1 MFSLIL
7 SILSSGLIALIMRFG
22 SARVKN
28 PLGMLLANYLVC
40 TALGVFYTDFQ
51 LYLPQTAGYFP
62 MLGMSLLNGA
72 IYLGAFVMYQRVTM
86 KSGIV
91 LASIFMKLGLLV
103 PMVLSVFLF
112 REYPNT
118 LQILGFLLAVF
129 SIFLINYS
137 KDATKSR
144 LNLGLIPLLLLGG
157 SADAMSKVYQVLGT
171 EALSNQFLF
180 FTYGTALVL
189 CSCLMLLRKGHF
201 GLQEMLYGGLIG
213 IPNFFCTKF
222 MLAALNTVPA
232 VVAYPTFSVSTM
244 LLVTLVGIVL
254 FREKLNKHQWCAL
267 GIILISLAL
276 LNL

>member
-7 SILSSGLIALIMRFG
+7 SILSSTLIALILRVG
-22 SARVKN
+22 SARVPD

-40 TALGVFYTDFQ
+40 TGLGVFYTDFQ
-51 LYLPQTAGYFP
+51 IYLPQAAGYFP

-72 IYLGAFVMYQRVTM
+72 IYLGAFVMYQKVTL

-91 LASIFMKLGLLV
+91 LSSIFMKLGLLV

-112 REYPNT
+112 REYPNGV
-118 LQILGFLLAVF
+118 QILGFVLAVA

-137 KDATKSR
+137 KDAAKSS
-144 LNLGLIPLLLLGG
+144 LNFGLILLLLLGG
-157 SADAMSKVYQVLGT
+157 SADAMTKVYQVLGAA
-171 EALSNQFLF
+171 ALSNQFLF
-180 FTYGTALVL
+180 FTYGTAMVL
-189 CSCLMLLRKGHF
+189 CGGLMILRKGQF
-201 GLQEMLYGGLIG
+201 GWQECLYGGLIG

-244 LLVTLVGIVL
+244 LLVTLVGIGL